1 MAKNYKEKA
10 LWPWLLL
17 LPTLLIV
24 ATFRLAPMIYAM
36 FMSLFDWGLAG
47 ARRFVAFGN
56 YFTLFLDPK
65 FHKSLLNTFYYVL
78 GVVPASLFIALFIAI
93 LLNQKIKLTP
103 VFRTALFIPVIT
115 STVAVSLV
123 WKWIFNPRMGL
134 ANYALKAM
142 GLKASLWL
150 EEPAGI
156 FNVILAPLQIKLPAV
171 MAGPSLALC
180 AIIIMSIWHALGY
193 NVIIFLAGLQSIPR
207 DYYEAAQLDGA
218 GRWATFRNIT
228 WPLLSPITFY
238 VLVMSTITSFQVF
251 IQIYTMQ
258 GPVGGNPLGTTR
270 VLVYYLYEKGF
281 ADWQMGY
288 ANAIAF
294 VLFMIILGLTLVQR
308 KVVEKRVHYQ

>member
-1 MAKNYKEKA
+1 MAKNFRENRF
-10 LWPWLLL
+10 WPWLIL

-24 ATFRLAPMIYAM
+24 FAFRLAPMIYAL
-36 FMSLFDWGLAG
+36 FMSFFDWGLAG

-56 YFTLFLDPK
+56 YFNLLLDPK
-65 FHKSLLNTFYYVL
+65 FLKSLINTFYYVL

-134 ANYALKAM
+134 ANFALKAAGM
-142 GLKASLWL
+142 KPSLWL

-156 FNVILAPLQIKLPAV
+156 INLILAPLHAKLPALL
-171 MAGPSLALC
+171 AGPSLAMC
-180 AIIIMSIWHALGY
+180 AIIIMSIWHSIGY

-238 VLVMSTITSFQVF
+238 VLIMTTITSFQVF

-294 VLFMIILGLTLVQR
+294 VLFLIILGLTLVQR

>member
-1 MAKNYKEKA
+1 
-10 LWPWLLL
+10 
-17 LPTLLIV
+17 
-24 ATFRLAPMIYAM
+24 
-36 FMSLFDWGLAG
+36 LAG
-47 ARRFVAFGN
+47 ARNFVAFGN
-56 YFTLFLDPK
+56 YFNLFSDPK
-65 FHKSLLNTFYYVL
+65 FLKSLLNTFYYVL
-78 GVVPASLFIALFIAI
+78 GVVPAGLFIALFIAV
-93 LLNQKIKLTP
+93 LLNQKIRFVPL
-103 VFRTALFIPVIT
+103 FRTALFIPVIT

-134 ANYALKAM
+134 ANFALKAI
-142 GLKASLWL
+142 GLKPALWL

-156 FNVILAPLQIKLPAV
+156 FNILLSPLHIKLPELL
-171 MAGPSLALC
+171 AGPSLAMC

-207 DYYEAAQLDGA
+207 DYYEAAELDGA
-218 GRWATFRNIT
+218 GKWHTFRNVT
-228 WPLLSPITFY
+228 WPLLSPTTFY
-238 VLVMSTITSFQVF
+238 VLIMSTITAFQVF

-294 VLFMIILGLTLVQR
+294 VLFLIILGLTLIQR
-308 KVVEKRVHYQ
+308 KVVEKNVHYQ